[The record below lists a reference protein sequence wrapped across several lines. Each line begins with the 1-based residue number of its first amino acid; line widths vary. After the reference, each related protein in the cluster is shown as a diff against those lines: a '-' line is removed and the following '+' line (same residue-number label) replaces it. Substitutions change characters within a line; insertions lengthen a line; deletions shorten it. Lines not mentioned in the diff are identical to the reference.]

1 MLRKWVVVA
10 IGAAIGLGLMTLG
23 GSAWAQKTKGKTRA
37 AATKYLMR
45 GINQAHCKGLADLL
59 KDSGPADDKAWETAA
74 CHASCLNE
82 MSYLLMD
89 DGRCPDGVWAG
100 AAKNL
105 REGSAAVLAA
115 IDKKDLD
122 DAKAAFKTVTG
133 ACATCHK
140 AHRQEKKEE
149 K

>member
-1 MLRKWVVVA
+1 MVKRWVVLG
-10 IGAAIGLGLMTLG
+10 IGMGIGLGLMIGTNAL
-23 GSAWAQKTKGKTRA
+23 AQIKKGKSRG

-45 GINQAHCKGLADLL
+45 GIQQPNCKGLGDLL
-59 KDSGPADDKAWETAA
+59 KESGPADDKAWDTAA

-100 AAKNL
+100 AASKDL

-115 IDKKDLD
+115 IEKKDLEG
-122 DAKAAFKTVTG
+122 AREAFQTVTG
-133 ACATCHK
+133 ACGTCHK
-140 AHRQEKKEE
+140 AHKK
-149 K
+149 

>member
-1 MLRKWVVVA
+1 MLKKLVVVA
-10 IGAAIGLGLMTLG
+10 VGAAMGMSLVMVAP
-23 GSAWAQKTKGKTRA
+23 SALAQKTKGKSRA

-45 GINQAHCKGLADLL
+45 GIQQPNCKGLADLL

-89 DGRCPDGVWAG
+89 DGRCPDGTWAG
-100 AAKNL
+100 ATKEL

-115 IDKKDLD
+115 TEKKDLD
-122 DAKAAFKTVTG
+122 GAQAAFKTVTG
-133 ACATCHK
+133 ACAACHK
-140 AHRQEKKEE
+140 AHKGKQE
-149 K
+149 